1 MSGGYFKYNQYKIT
15 EIIESIE
22 EIIERNGR
30 KKTKEELKD
39 EGYRNQNW
47 YKEYPDDLYHI
58 EYQTEILDKFKE
70 GLLLLKQAQI
80 YAQRIDWFLSGDDG
94 DENFLIRLKEDLS
107 KL

>member
-1 MSGGYFKYNQYKIT
+1 MSGGYFNYNQYQIT

-39 EGYRNQNW
+39 EGYRDPNW
-47 YKEYPDDLYHI
+47 YKKYPEDLYHI
-58 EYQTEILDKFKE
+58 EYPPEILDKFKE
-70 GLLLLKQAQI
+70 GVLLLKQAQI

-94 DENFLIRLKEDLS
+94 DESFFIRLKEDLS